1 MKKILC
7 VALTLL
13 MCIAMLAGCGADEKP
28 NNSDSTNTANPATN
42 TENPGSESG
51 TSEQPDG
58 EMPTGEGVKIT
69 DAYTFTDPTGLD
81 FDTRYVLYYG
91 PDNTLVMAAA
101 DDGMLAE
108 YTIIYARDEKAVAE
122 YTFYVLDTAENAKA
136 LYNEMESYA
145 RTPDFV
151 EGDDTVIVDSS
162 DEYALE
168 ANLDIFVMGE
178 LLTDAKA
185 STYVN
190 FYIDYYGA
198 ERME

>member
-1 MKKILC
+1 MKKVLC
-7 VALTLL
+7 VALALL

-28 NNSDSTNTANPATN
+28 NNSDPTNTASPANN
-42 TENPGSESG
+42 TENPGNG
-51 TSEQPDG
+51 SEQPGG
-58 EMPTGEGVKIT
+58 ETPTGEGVKIT
-69 DAYTFTDPTGLD
+69 DAYTFTDPTDLD

-91 PDNTLVMAAA
+91 SDNMLVMAAA

-151 EGDDTVIVDSS
+151 EGDDTVVVDSS